1 MSIDLLVYYC
11 FQLPKLH
18 NRKFKNRWWFGFL
31 LIQII
36 EAWLKKYNRIW
47 STKRDLQSY
56 SGCIDSMF
64 RIIEIA
70 FIQILSIYRKPN
82 ICERWDNVKLAQQRE
97 EEEKEQ
103 TKSAAAKDFLGE
115 QQIVDEIEIKQE
127 IVLDPN
133 E

>member
-1 MSIDLLVYYC
+1 
-11 FQLPKLH
+11 
-18 NRKFKNRWWFGFL
+18 
-31 LIQII
+31 
-36 EAWLKKYNRIW
+36 
-47 STKRDLQSY
+47 
-56 SGCIDSMF
+56 MF